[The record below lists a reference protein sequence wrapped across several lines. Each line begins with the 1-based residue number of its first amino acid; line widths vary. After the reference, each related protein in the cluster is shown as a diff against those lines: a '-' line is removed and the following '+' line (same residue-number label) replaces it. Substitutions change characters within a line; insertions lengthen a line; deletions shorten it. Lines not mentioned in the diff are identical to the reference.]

1 MFSFF
6 LILSFFVFSNAFYIR
21 SKSPSLMLIKSRLH
35 CHKHNVQRAIQI
47 FNIIDIIQP
56 NSITKFIQ
64 YKLFFKNAYY
74 IFLHNFKEDFY
85 EMNLNFSLNLFVF
98 SICGL
103 FLFYL
108 YTTKLEEINKISL
121 FEKEKDTDECL
132 YRFDILISFISY
144 FLFKDVLSAC

>member
-6 LILSFFVFSNAFYIR
+6 LILSFLLFSNALYIKIKT
-21 SKSPSLMLIKSRLH
+21 SSPFLIKTKFYS
-35 CHKHNVQRAIQI
+35 HKHNVKRAIQI

-56 NSITKFIQ
+56 NSISKFIQ
-64 YKLFFKNAYY
+64 YKLFFKNAFY

-85 EMNLNFSLNLFVF
+85 EMNLNISLNLFVF

-103 FLFYL
+103 FIFYL
-108 YTTKLEEINKISL
+108 YTNNLNNINKISL
-121 FEKEKDTDECL
+121 FEKEKDTEECL

-144 FLFKDVLSAC
+144 YLFKDVLSAC